1 MVSRWLRATLAIEAI
16 LVIIATMAS
25 LGGALTFTAVLATC
39 AAVLILSICVVATA
53 YAVLRIYA
61 LKVPVAGADH
71 RKRTWRCAFVEVLA
85 LFAAFAVIQPFERW
99 WMGADAVGP
108 LVPGRLPVLLVHGY
122 LCNRGLWWWLR
133 RRLRARGFAVA
144 TINLEPPFDGLDH
157 LAVVLGE
164 RIDALLAEAR
174 AEKVILATHSMGGLV
189 SRAYLK
195 RYGETRVAGLVTLAA
210 PHHGTHAAR
219 LGVGRNAREMRP
231 NSDWLSSLNAQPPPS
246 IRIASIWTLDDE
258 IITPP
263 NTSHLARARETV
275 LSELGHIAMV
285 FSPRVLARL
294 EAELTYFSNG

>member
-1 MVSRWLRATLAIEAI
+1 MVSGWLRAALAIEAI
-16 LVIIATMAS
+16 LVLIAMMAS

-39 AAVLILSICVVATA
+39 AAVPLLSLCVVALA
-53 YAVLRIYA
+53 YAVLRICA
-61 LKVPVAGADH
+61 LSVLPADQDRGA
-71 RKRTWRCAFVEVLA
+71 RTWRCVFAEILA

-99 WMGADAVGP
+99 WMGADTVGQ
-108 LVPGRLPVLLVHGY
+108 LSPGRLPVLLVHGY

-133 RRLRARGFAVA
+133 RRLRARQFAIA
-144 TINLEPPFDGLDH
+144 TINLEPALGGLDR
-157 LAVVLGE
+157 LAVVLSE
-164 RIDALLAEAR
+164 RIDALLAETG

-195 RYGETRVAGLVTLAA
+195 RYGETRVAGLVTLGA

-219 LGVGRNAREMRP
+219 LGVGRNAREMLP
-231 NSDWLSSLNAQPPPS
+231 SSDWLRSLNAQPPSS

-263 NTSHLARARETV
+263 NTSHLAHARETV

-285 FSPRVLARL
+285 FSPRVLACL
-294 EAELTYFSNG
+294 EAELTQYSNN